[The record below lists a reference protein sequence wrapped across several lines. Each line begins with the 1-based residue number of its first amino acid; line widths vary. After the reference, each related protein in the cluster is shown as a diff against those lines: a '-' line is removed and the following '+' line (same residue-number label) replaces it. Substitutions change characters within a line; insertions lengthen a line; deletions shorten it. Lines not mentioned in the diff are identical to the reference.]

1 MPIFVTVMLLGSTGG
16 AMMIITKA
24 NQYDLPLILE
34 LQYLA
39 YQSEAK
45 QFNDSNIPPLKQ
57 TLQDVQAEYQKGIV
71 LKALD
76 EDKTIIGSV
85 RAYKE
90 NDTVYVGKLIVHPAW
105 QRKGIGTKLLLEVEC
120 EYPNQRYELF
130 TSTRSSN
137 NIRLYERLGYKKFKE
152 KVITDELHFVYLEK

>member
-1 MPIFVTVMLLGSTGG
+1 
-16 AMMIITKA
+16 MIITKA

-45 QFNDSNIPPLKQ
+45 LFNNPNIPPMKQ
-57 TLQDVQAEYQKGIV
+57 TLQDIEAEYQKGIV
-71 LKALD
+71 LKVLD
-76 EDKTIIGSV
+76 EDETILGSV
-85 RAYKE
+85 RAYRE

-105 QRKGIGTKLLLEVEC
+105 QRQGIGTRLLLQVER

-130 TSTRSSN
+130 TSTRSGN

-152 KVITDELHFVYLEK
+152 EVITDELHFVFLEKCSSGI